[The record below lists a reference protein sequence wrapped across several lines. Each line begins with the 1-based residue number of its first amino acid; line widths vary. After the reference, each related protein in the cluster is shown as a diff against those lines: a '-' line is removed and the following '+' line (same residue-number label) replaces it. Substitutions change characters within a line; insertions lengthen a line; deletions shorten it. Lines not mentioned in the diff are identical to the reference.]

1 MTVTRTSA
9 TAANNTSAT
18 NTNNDASTYTVAK
31 GDTMSQNCETK

>member
-31 GDTMSQNCETK
+31 GDTMSKI